1 MKDQESGGDF
11 RPARQRHRPRETG
24 DADLKPAGRLRAWL
38 SRLAASRHG
47 KEERR
52 GDGQTAPAL
61 HTLRTK
67 VNKWYAGLAAAAV
80 VAAGCAFLLLKPRVI
95 AVRVY
100 TDYSFRL
107 QHSNWRD
114 LVESRFRDA
123 GLIFKQSG
131 TGVRWKVL
139 SSDSTDPTSNLPTPE
154 ERRSALS
161 QRGDDQAAVLVAFT
175 CLHQG
180 DYAGLTN
187 PFSRAAL
194 VFDFPDRSESA
205 NTAILAENLALLF
218 ASFIDPGWVQSASAA
233 APQSVRFPPR
243 VATEIHRLR
252 RYNFAAGVD
261 GLLQGSWAQRAV
273 EAIAESDTT
282 AGSNHTADA
291 QQVVGA
297 ALLNE
302 DRGAAAV
309 AHLHEATRLDP
320 KNVGFHIEAAMALSR
335 NGQNADALPELTEAV
350 RLAPNNATLHQS
362 LGALLVK
369 MRRPEEAI
377 EEISIASRLD
387 PKNATTQIVLAT
399 ALSQQMGRFDASAA
413 ALHEALRLDPTS
425 TAAARDLEQLARDKQ
440 AVKDDIAKQR
450 LRVQQAPDDFDTHYR
465 LGLAIAAS
473 GGFQAGLRELEKSIA
488 LRPSFGRAHADSAAI
503 YYQLGEYAAAW
514 REVKRSRDLGTEP
527 PTELVEGLTRKMP
540 RPQ

>member
-1 MKDQESGGDF
+1 
-11 RPARQRHRPRETG
+11 
-24 DADLKPAGRLRAWL
+24 
-38 SRLAASRHG
+38 
-47 KEERR
+47 
-52 GDGQTAPAL
+52 
-61 HTLRTK
+61 

-80 VAAGCAFLLLKPRVI
+80 VAAGCGFLLLKPHVI
-95 AVRVY
+95 TVRVY
-100 TDYSFRL
+100 SDYAFRL
-107 QHSNWRD
+107 QHSNWSD
-114 LVESRFRDA
+114 LLESRFRNA
-123 GLIFKQSG
+123 ALIFQQSG
-131 TGVRWKVL
+131 TGVKWKVL
-139 SSDSTDPTSNLPTPE
+139 GSDSTDPTSDLPTLE
-154 ERRSALS
+154 ERRNALS

-180 DYAGLTN
+180 DYPGLTN
-187 PFSRAAL
+187 PFSHVAL

-218 ASFIDPGWVQSASAA
+218 GSFVDPGWVQSASAA
-233 APQSVRFPPR
+233 DPQRVRLPPR

-273 EAIAESDTT
+273 EAIAESDTA

-302 DRGAAAV
+302 GRHAAAV

-335 NGQNADALPELTEAV
+335 NGQNADAAAELAEAI
-350 RLAPNNATLHQS
+350 RLDPNNVVLHQS
-362 LGALLVK
+362 LGSLLVK
-369 MRRPEEAI
+369 MHRPEEAI
-377 EEISIASRLD
+377 DEIKIAARLN
-387 PKNATTQIVLAT
+387 PQSAATEIALAT
-399 ALSQQMGRFDASAA
+399 AYAQQLGRFAATDA

-425 TAAARDLEQLARDKQ
+425 AAAVRDLEELARNRK
-440 AVKDDIAKQR
+440 AVADEIARQR
-450 LRVQQAPDDFDTHYR
+450 ARVQQAPDDFDTHYR

-503 YYQLGEYAAAW
+503 YFQLGDYAAAW

-527 PTELVEGLTRKMP
+527 PTELVDGLTRKMP

>member
-1 MKDQESGGDF
+1 M
-11 RPARQRHRPRETG
+11 
-24 DADLKPAGRLRAWL
+24 
-38 SRLAASRHG
+38 
-47 KEERR
+47 
-52 GDGQTAPAL
+52 
-61 HTLRTK
+61 
-67 VNKWYAGLAAAAV
+67 NKWYAGLAAAAV

>member
-369 MRRPEEAI
+369 MRRPEEAT
-377 EEISIASRLD
+377 EEINIAARLD
-387 PKNATTQIVLAT
+387 PKNATTQIVLAA
-399 ALSQQMGRFDASAA
+399 ALSQQVGHFDATAA
-413 ALHEALRLDPTS
+413 ALHEALRLDPRS
-425 TAAARDLEQLARDKQ
+425 AAARDLEQLARNRQ
-440 AVKDDIAKQR
+440 AVEDEIARQR
-450 LRVQQAPDDFDTHYR
+450 LRVQQVPDDSDAHYR
-465 LGLAIAAS
+465 LGLAMARSAD
-473 GGFQAGLRELEKSIA
+473 FQAGLRELQKSIG
-488 LRPSFGRAHADSAAI
+488 LRPTYGPVHAESAAI
-503 YYQLGEYAAAW
+503 YYQLGDYAAAW
-514 REVKRSRDLGTEP
+514 REVKQSRALGTEP
-527 PTELVEGLTRKMP
+527 PTGLVAALTHKMP
-540 RPQ
+540 QPPQ